1 MEILDLN
8 HVALHVA
15 DADASCHFYGEVL
28 ELPSKARP
36 AFGFPGGWFALGP
49 VRELHLIGGR
59 DNAVNSA
66 SRGNHFALEVASLAE
81 SEAFLRSKGLDIQG
95 PQTRP
100 DGALQL
106 YITDPDG
113 YSIEFTEL
121 TVEST

>member
-1 MEILDLN
+1 MEILDMN

-15 DADASCHFYGEVL
+15 DIDASRCFYGGL
-28 ELPSKARP
+28 LALPTKPRP
-36 AFGFPGGWFALGP
+36 TFAFPGAWYALGP
-49 VRELHLIGGR
+49 VRELHLIAGR
-59 DNAVNSA
+59 DKPVNSA

-81 SEAFLRSKGLDIQG
+81 AEAFLRSKGLEIFG

-106 YITDPDG
+106 YVSDPDG

-121 TVEST
+121 CVESA